1 MSQPLFEVKSLY
13 KSYKNKCVVDD
24 VSYSVNT
31 GELVGLLGTNGAGKT
46 TSFRIAVGLIR
57 PDDGHVF
64 LDGEDITK
72 DPIHIRARKGLGYL
86 AQEQTIF
93 RELTVYENLVAI
105 LEMLN
110 VPKKER
116 TESTDAMIEEIGLK
130 EHTTKLAKNLS
141 GGLRRRLEIARTLL
155 LKPKILLLDE
165 PFAGLDPKVVGDLQ
179 ELICRLITRD
189 IGVLI
194 TDHKVRETLK
204 VTHRAYIMHDGVILK
219 HGEPESLI
227 HDERVIQVYLGNSFE
242 DQYGENG
249 KSQLI
254 NRLGKKG
261 ETEFFVTR
269 YSDRVLANLPWDDAA
284 FGCVLFCSSEEADPR
299 MFGAAAGELAGAKT
313 SWLKIAG
320 RHGSFMHSLVGV
332 TCQERR
338 ADTEVELLGDKDSYQ
353 DLPELLANSD
363 AEKVLLIVFDDDEN
377 FQCALDLLTD
387 SFAGDG
393 QESAHD

>member
-1 MSQPLFEVKSLY
+1 MNEPLFEVKSLY
-13 KSYKNKCVVDD
+13 KSYKDKCVVDD
-24 VSYSVNT
+24 VSYSVNK

-46 TSFRIAVGLIR
+46 TSFRIAVGLVR
-57 PDDGHVF
+57 PDEGNVF
-64 LDGEDITK
+64 LAGEDITK

-93 RELTVYENLVAI
+93 RDLTVYENLVAI

-116 TESTDAMIEEIGLK
+116 IESTDAMIEEIGLK

-179 ELICRLITRD
+179 ELISNLTTLD
-189 IGVLI
+189 IGILI
-194 TDHKVRETLK
+194 TDHKVRETLE
-204 VTHRAYIMHDGVILK
+204 VTHRAYIMHDGIILK
-219 HGEPESLI
+219 HGKPDELI

-249 KSQLI
+249 TSPRI
-254 NRLGKKG
+254 NRLGRKG
-261 ETEFFVTR
+261 ETEYFATR
-269 YSDRVLANLPWDDAA
+269 YSDRVLANLPWDDAE

-299 MFGAAAGELAGAKT
+299 LFGAAAGVLAGAKT

-320 RHGSFMHSLVGV
+320 RHGRFMHNLVRV
-332 TCQERR
+332 TSDALPGESQ
-338 ADTEVELLGDKDSYQ
+338 VELVEDKDSFE
-353 DLPELLANSD
+353 DLPELISTSEDAN
-363 AEKVLLIVFDDDEN
+363 VLLIVVDDDEN
-377 FQCALDLLTD
+377 YQRAVDLLSG
-387 SFAGDG
+387 SFAEDE
-393 QESAHD
+393 QDSIQ